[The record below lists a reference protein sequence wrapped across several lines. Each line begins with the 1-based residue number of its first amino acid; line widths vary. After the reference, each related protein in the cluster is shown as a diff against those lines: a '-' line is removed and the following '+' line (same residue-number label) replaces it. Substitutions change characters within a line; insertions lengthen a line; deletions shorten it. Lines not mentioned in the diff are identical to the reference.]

1 MVVVVVSMIV
11 PFVLM
16 VLGILGASRSAFDEG
31 ESTNFKCAWFHLE
44 TLHGAS
50 FGFPRMKPIAYWG

>member
-44 TLHGAS
+44 TLHAR
-50 FGFPRMKPIAYWG
+50 PLTAHHPKP